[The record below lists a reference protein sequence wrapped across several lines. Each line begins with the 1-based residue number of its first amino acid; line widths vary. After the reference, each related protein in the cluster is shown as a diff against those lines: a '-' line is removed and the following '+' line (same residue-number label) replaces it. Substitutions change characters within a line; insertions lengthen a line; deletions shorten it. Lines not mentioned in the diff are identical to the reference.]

1 FLEAKQISYVI
12 IGGLAVQHWGEPRA
26 TPDVY
31 VTVLVPADQEKQFL
45 SLVLEH
51 FEPRIPEAETFARE
65 SRVLLLSASNGR
77 PIDLSLG
84 IPGYEE
90 EVMARAVTVDWLGQR
105 PLHLISA
112 EDLII
117 HKCVAG
123 RARDIEDV
131 KTILWRQ
138 AGKVE
143 MEYIRKWLGEFSRS
157 TQEDSLECF
166 EQALR
171 ESEPQDS

>member
-1 FLEAKQISYVI
+1 MAKPLPEPTGFASMEVVEHIDEELVASNAKPSA
-12 IGGLAVQHWGEPRA
+12 GLTFSTEA
-26 TPDVY
+26 TP
-31 VTVLVPADQEKQFL
+31 ADDQ
-45 SLVLEH
+45 
-51 FEPRIPEAETFARE
+51 PRRRIP
-65 SRVLLLSASNGR
+65 
-77 PIDLSLG
+77 PPLG
-84 IPGYEE
+84 IPDYEE

-105 PLHLISA
+105 PLHLISC

-131 KTILWRQ
+131 KSILWRQ
-138 AGKVE
+138 AGKIR
-143 MEYIRKWLGEFSRS
+143 MEYIRKWLGEFLRS